1 MEVLKMNRYS
11 VLYGKREEGFQLP
24 GDCKVNFVNA
34 KPTKA
39 IVDYKDEIIKALAS
53 PINSQSFYNIFKKG
67 EKVAIVVSDYTR
79 ASYRFYQFIPVLLDQ
94 LNSIGISDQDIKIIM
109 STGDHREQTREQHLL
124 VVGEEVL
131 NRVKIYDH
139 DCMAEDM
146 VDLGTT
152 SRGTKVFMNR
162 MVCEADKVI
171 VTGGITYHL
180 LAGFGGGRK
189 SIAPGVSGYQTIQEN
204 HGLALK
210 LQRGEF
216 LGCGCLDVNPVAQD
230 MNEITEMVKPDFLLN
245 VVVNEKKEFIGIV
258 AGHWHDAFIQGAKI
272 VEESFG
278 IPIEEKGDVVI
289 ASSGGF
295 PKDVQLYQS
304 IKSLDNASYAVKDGG
319 SIILVSECSD
329 GPGPDSY
336 LVWFEEN
343 NYEAMQEALYKNF
356 TMPGF
361 VALRTAEIIKNNS
374 VYLVSGLDKKLVEKV
389 GMKPVNSVQEALTLI
404 AKGKTIQNVQVLPYG
419 SLTFPLV

>member
-1 MEVLKMNRYS
+1 MGKFS
-11 VLYGKREEGFQLP
+11 VLYGKREEGFYLP
-24 GDCKVNFVNA
+24 DDCQVNTIKA

-39 IVDYKDEIIKALAS
+39 IADYRTEIVNALKN
-53 PINSQSFYNIFKKG
+53 PINAPSFYDSFKVG

-79 ASYRFYQFIPVLLDQ
+79 ASYNFYKFVPILLNELNKLGIP
-94 LNSIGISDQDIKIIM
+94 DQDISIIM
-109 STGDHREQTREQHLL
+109 STGDHRDQTREQHLL

-131 NRVKIYDH
+131 NRVNVYDH
-139 DCMAEDM
+139 DCMASDL
-146 VDLGTT
+146 VDLGVT
-152 SRGTKVFMNR
+152 SRGTKVFMNK
-162 MVCEADKVI
+162 MVCDADKVI
-171 VTGGITYHL
+171 ITGGIAYHL

-210 LQRGEF
+210 LQDSEF
-216 LGCGCLDVNPVAQD
+216 IGCGSLANNPVALD
-230 MNEITEMVKPDFLLN
+230 MTEITQMVNPDFLLN
-245 VVVNEKKEFIGIV
+245 VIVNEKKEFIGIV
-258 AGHWHDAFIQGAKI
+258 AGHWQDAFTKGTKI
-272 VEESFG
+272 VEEAFG

-304 IKSLDNASYAVKDGG
+304 IKTLDNAAYAVNDGG

-329 GPGPDSY
+329 GPGPESY
-336 LVWFEEN
+336 LIWFEHED
-343 NYEAMQEALYKNF
+343 YEKMQTALNKNF

-361 VALRTAEIIKNNS
+361 VALRTAEIIKNNK
-374 VYLVSGLDKKLVEKV
+374 VYLVSGLDKSLVKKI
-389 GMKPVNSVQEALTLI
+389 GMEPVDSVQQALDLI
-404 AKGKTIQNVQVLPYG
+404 GKEKAIQKVQIMPYG

>member
-1 MEVLKMNRYS
+1 
-11 VLYGKREEGFQLP
+11 VLYGKREEEFQLSKN
-24 GDCKVNFVNA
+24 CKVNFINA

-39 IVDYKDEIIKALAS
+39 IEDYKNEIIDELKN
-53 PINSQSFYNIFKKG
+53 PINSPSFYDIFTQG

-79 ASYRFYQFIPVLLDQ
+79 ASYKFYQFIPVLLDQ
-94 LNSIGISDQDIKIIM
+94 LNSIGIADQDITIIM

-139 DCMAEDM
+139 DCMAEDL
-146 VDLGTT
+146 VDLGIS
-152 SRGTKVFMNR
+152 SRGTRVLMNK

-171 VTGGITYHL
+171 ITGGIAYHL

-210 LQRGEF
+210 LKEGES
-216 LGCGCLDVNPVAQD
+216 LGCGCLEENPVSQD
-230 MNEITEMVKPDFLLN
+230 MTEITEMVKPDFLLN

-258 AGHWHDAFIQGAKI
+258 AGHWQDAFIQGTKI

-278 IPIEEKGDVVI
+278 IPIQEKGDVVI

-304 IKSLDNASYAVKDGG
+304 IKALDNAAYAVKEEG

-336 LVWFEEN
+336 LVWFEEE

-374 VYLVSGLDKKLVEKV
+374 VYLVSSLDKKLVEKV

-404 AKGKTIQNVQVLPYG
+404 AEGEVIKNVQVMPYG
-419 SLTFPLV
+419 SLTFPIS